1 MCFDAKY
8 KSSSASGHDDFNK
21 LNAQYCPRL
30 PINFGEIQKAI
41 SQETG
46 KFIEAAPKSTI
57 VFMVEGICKR
67 FRLEAPC
74 KALLD
79 ALAAQDGL
87 TK

>member
-1 MCFDAKY
+1 MPEPRRRGRACQRARAFQLISV
-8 KSSSASGHDDFNK
+8 KSKRPF
-21 LNAQYCPRL
+21 L
-30 PINFGEIQKAI
+30 
-41 SQETG
+41 

-57 VFMVEGICKR
+57 VFMVESICKR

-79 ALAAQDGL
+79 ALAAQDEL